1 MSSHTVSRI
10 VLFQCS
16 PLWNVPASN
25 LPPLPQIVKV
35 TRTRDSCYQRKA
47 HTGTPSP
54 CPSSLI
60 LIAITAPP
68 ALLTPPKSVRLL
80 SQHQFPRSILD
91 FAAVS
96 SAKPSTEGCTCKL
109 SSVSRCVFSL
119 RLQSSPY
126 LPARNS
132 KMDLRPPSSSCRPSA
147 SAPSLPSASDSPT
160 LP

>member
-35 TRTRDSCYQRKA
+35 TRTRDPCCQREA
-47 HTGTPSP
+47 RRGTAPP

-60 LIAITAPP
+60 IIPITAPP

-80 SQHQFPRSILD
+80 SQHQFPAEHPR
-91 FAAVS
+91 F
-96 SAKPSTEGCTCKL
+96 
-109 SSVSRCVFSL
+109 
-119 RLQSSPY
+119 
-126 LPARNS
+126 
-132 KMDLRPPSSSCRPSA
+132 CRPSA
-147 SAPSLPSASDSPT
+147 PRSHPQR
-160 LP
+160 